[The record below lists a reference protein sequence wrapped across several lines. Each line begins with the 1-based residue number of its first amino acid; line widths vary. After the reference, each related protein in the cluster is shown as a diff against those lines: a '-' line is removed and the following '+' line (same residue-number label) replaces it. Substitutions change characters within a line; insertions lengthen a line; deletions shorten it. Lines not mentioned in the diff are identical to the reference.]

1 LISFWEK
8 EPLLKQLKPLKYN
21 GLEFLAKKEI
31 KASKLFFGTFI
42 ALLERIHS
50 VALLLG
56 TQINH
61 LFGRQKVMD
70 FLTSM
75 KISSSGLNVQRKLME
90 TVSSNLANIETTR
103 TPEGG
108 PYRRKELVVTALPLE
123 DDFNEILKSE
133 LGGNVLQSMITEIIE
148 DQSEPRL
155 VFNPNHPDANETGY
169 VAMPNVD
176 LMTEM
181 VNLITSTRGFEAN
194 VTAMNATKSMA
205 QRAIELGR

>member
-1 LISFWEK
+1 M
-8 EPLLKQLKPLKYN
+8 
-21 GLEFLAKKEI
+21 
-31 KASKLFFGTFI
+31 
-42 ALLERIHS
+42 
-50 VALLLG
+50 LLLG
-56 TQINH
+56 AQITH
-61 LFGRQKVMD
+61 LFGRQKAMD

-133 LGGNVLQSMITEIIE
+133 LGENVLQSMITEIIE

-181 VNLITSTRGFEAN
+181 VNLVASTRGFEAN